1 LPDPA
6 NPDTRSPGPTAP
18 NTQRPKSRE
27 TENENLK
34 VGADGEPPRSATEP
48 AGSEGSADTDKTWS
62 DPQSGEN

>member
-1 LPDPA
+1 MPDPA

-18 NTQRPKSRE
+18 NTDRPKNRE

-34 VGADGEPPRSATEP
+34 GGGDGQPPRSATEP
-48 AGSEGSADTDKTWS
+48 KGAEGASRSSKTAS